1 MCIEVSYYHL
11 AKSISGS
18 KNLMYS
24 TVALRK
30 FKIKVYNRKQ

>member
-1 MCIEVSYYHL
+1 MVIEVSCYHS

-24 TVALRK
+24 TVALGK
-30 FKIKVYNRKQ
+30 FKIKVYNRNQ

>member
-1 MCIEVSYYHL
+1 MVIEVSCYHS